1 MPQLIVNTGAN
12 GWLFSTQPTTVQSHI
27 TQLQVGKLS
36 SGTMRTLLRF
46 GLADLPADA
55 QIISATLQ
63 LWQQSPA
70 SPNPPQAIYRIK
82 TPWHEDQATWN
93 NRLTGAPWIFPGGD
107 YFSSPSAAL
116 WPVEFTLPGGNYIES
131 DVTAL
136 VELTVGGDA
145 LNLLIRN
152 VSEGLSST
160 ARTFYDPFAG
170 PHPPILTVNYALQ
183 GGMTGRPKLSLGMG
197 VGL

>member
-27 TQLQVGKLS
+27 TQLQVGKQS
-36 SGTMRTLLRF
+36 SGTMRALLRF
-46 GLADLPADA
+46 GLADLPTDA
-55 QIISATLQ
+55 MISSATLQ

-82 TPWHEDQATWN
+82 TPWHEDQASWN
-93 NRLTGAPWIFPGGD
+93 NRLTGTPWIFPGGD

-116 WPVEFTLPGGNYIES
+116 QPLAAVAFGGQYIAA
-131 DVTAL
+131 DVKAL
-136 VELTVGGDA
+136 AELAVGDSA
-145 LNLLIRN
+145 LELLIRN
-152 VSEGLSST
+152 VSEVAGT
-160 ARTFYDPFAG
+160 ARAFYDPFTSLQHQ
-170 PHPPILTVNYALQ
+170 PMLTIDYALPPS
-183 GGMTGRPKLSLGMG
+183 GRQRLSLGLG